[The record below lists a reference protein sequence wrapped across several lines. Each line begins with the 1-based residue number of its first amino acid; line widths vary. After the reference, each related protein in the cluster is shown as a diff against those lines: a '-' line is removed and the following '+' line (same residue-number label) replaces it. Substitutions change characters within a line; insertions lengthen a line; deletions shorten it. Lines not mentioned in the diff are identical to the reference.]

1 MADIESSG
9 TGGTMITET
18 ANDRQFFSSILKIME
33 KIFAGRPL
41 FLRVQYQ
48 EIFNQHKQ
56 KIKTYSHEK
65 PEINNTAAK
74 KNQI

>member
-18 ANDRQFFSSILKIME
+18 ANDRQFFSSILKKME

-56 KIKTYSHEK
+56 K
-65 PEINNTAAK
+65 
-74 KNQI
+74 